1 MVKPKISA
9 EENNSK
15 LQSLTAEIHRA
26 FIFSKTD
33 ES

>member
-1 MVKPKISA
+1 MAKPKISA

-15 LQSLTAEIHRA
+15 LQSLTAEVHRA
-26 FIFSKTD
+26 FIFSETD